1 MMSELAQAP
10 QAEGEALASVRTWIA
25 SWSMSTFD
33 FNDVLCNFSDFSIS
47 LLEGEGCL
55 ADLIR
60 AKSRMTVGQGIKSDA
75 ES

>member
-1 MMSELAQAP
+1 MISELAQAA

-47 LLEGEGCL
+47 LLEGEGL
-55 ADLIR
+55 L
-60 AKSRMTVGQGIKSDA
+60 G
-75 ES
+75 